1 MTKISIAEELQGT
14 IKIAA
19 LNFSGL
25 NCQRKNTGLW
35 NEIEEVANSYRAQFP
50 EPSAATKALKPARQL
65 YHSIGM
71 EPTRH
76 RPSSEALLRR
86 AIKGKPLYQI
96 NSIVDVSNLCSLKFL
111 LPIGLY
117 DVAKISGAVWLRKG
131 KTGEEYPGIRKEMI
145 HVADRYT
152 LADDL
157 GPFGNPSADSLRTSI
172 TLKTRDVLLVIFA
185 PFNYPDDI
193 FKHHVEETEKTML
206 NYHQGVLSNKAI
218 IK

>member
-1 MTKISIAEELQGT
+1 MTQISIDEELQGT
-14 IKIAA
+14 IKLAA

-25 NCQRKNTGLW
+25 NCQQKNTELW
-35 NEIEEVANSYRAQFP
+35 DEIEEVANSYRQRYP
-50 EPSAATKALKPARQL
+50 EPPAAKEALKPAREL
-65 YHSIGM
+65 YHRIGM

-117 DVAKISGAVWLRKG
+117 DAGKISGAVWLRKG

-193 FKHHVEETEKTML
+193 FKHHADETEKIML

-218 IK
+218 LK